1 MEINIVYD
9 SIKKPHH
16 LEYEPFIKM
25 RLPFKYITILSM
37 IFFLLSISDIAL
49 KQFIY
54 IKVWISPLPQHPFS
68 INNGSPCM
76 SISKYKSTLLLLATF
91 TCDHP
96 NPRISRLVLFSY
108 FK

>member
-25 RLPFKYITILSM
+25 RLPFKYITIVSM
-37 IFFLLSISDIAL
+37 IFFLLSISDIAS

-54 IKVWISPLPQHPFS
+54 IISPLPQYPFS
-68 INNGSPCM
+68 INDRIPCM
-76 SISKYKSTLLLLATF
+76 IINKLKLTFPLLTTLP
-91 TCDHP
+91 CDHTD
-96 NPRISRLVLFSY
+96 PRISRLVLFSY